1 MDTLPDKGAKLK
13 ISLERINSILESGGQ
28 EDKMTQ
34 RVAAMKLEPAKKK
47 AGSGNTTMLAA
58 RGSLSG
64 DSNNQV
70 LLRRSSL

>member
-13 ISLERINSILESGGQ
+13 NSLERINSILESGGQ